1 MSKYEWEPNPAGTV
15 WHYTDRSGYSWGS
28 VASVNE
34 TTFGVFVRYEFRE
47 PAKWVTHVDN
57 LDEAKALVQTLVGAN
72 NV

>member
-1 MSKYEWEPNPAGTV
+1 MSRRFEWEPNPNRTA
-15 WHYTDRSGYSWGS
+15 WHYENKGYSWGS
-28 VASVNE
+28 VARVSDTV
-34 TTFGVFVRYEFRE
+34 FGVFVRYEFRE